1 MRIFWLVTV
10 SVLSISQAVANPAR
24 DALSAV
30 AKCAEIAGTAERLQC
45 FDAAAVSAKSVLGT
59 AQKPP
64 APEAESEGGLMSW
77 FGFEPET
84 KPVTKPEDFGINEA
98 NIPEEKRPAEISK
111 ISGKVVEFAKNALG
125 RSIFILDN
133 GQVWKQIEG
142 DNTDVYQRA
151 ADGPMSVSIEKAMF
165 GSFSLRIDGRTGII
179 KVRRVK

>member
-1 MRIFWLVTV
+1 MRIFWLVAV

-30 AKCAEIAGTAERLQC
+30 AKCAEIGATAERLQC
-45 FDAAAVSAKSVLGT
+45 FDSAAAAAKSVLD
-59 AQKPP
+59 ANQP
-64 APEAESEGGLMSW
+64 AATQDAGSDGGLMSW
-77 FGFEPET
+77 FGLAPEN
-84 KPVTKPEDFGINEA
+84 KPVTKTEDFGINEA

-125 RSIFILDN
+125 RSVFILDN

-142 DNTDVYQRA
+142 DSTEVYQRA
-151 ADGPMSVSIEKAMF
+151 ADGDMSVTIEKAMF